1 MKDFFNKLVD
11 KAFILPIGKDI
22 KEKLYDASISYIE
35 DLDTEQFERL
45 VFCFMFG
52 ILDDDLHSHIKKTI
66 AEQSLNI
73 KPTLLLSKN
82 IAQFIVVTSFKDEGI
97 SEDTKAEFSLILM
110 NISLAIKSDR
120 ITIPYPESLKQGM
133 DYYFSY
139 YQKAA
144 TIETPSTFKLIPK
157 ILEVNESDEIDDLA
171 ITECFD
177 EIQFYCREYARMQ
190 YNTKLSQLRTNIE
203 GINNPFAKAYYVARN
218 LANQEWK
225 YVDPNPVKN
234 IISFDYSTTG
244 KKKLSDI
251 KEKVRNSHVFAREE
265 DHRYS
270 SILLNYFDNI
280 SKIGID
286 DNIKMSPREFA
297 IALYYE
303 FILENLNA

>member
-1 MKDFFNKLVD
+1 MKDFFNNLVD

-22 KEKLYDASISYIE
+22 KYKLYEASISYIE
-35 DLDTEQFERL
+35 DLDTGQFERL
-45 VFCFMFG
+45 VFCFMYG
-52 ILDDDLHSHIKKTI
+52 ILDVDLHSHIEKTI

-82 IAQFIVVTSFKDEGI
+82 IAQFIVVASFKDEGI
-97 SEDTKAEFSLILM
+97 TDDKKAEFSLILM

-120 ITIPYPESLKQGM
+120 ITFPYPESLKQGI

-139 YQKAA
+139 YQREAK
-144 TIETPSTFKLIPK
+144 IEYTGTFKLMPE
-157 ILEVNESDEIDDLA
+157 ILEVNGFDEIDDLQ
-171 ITECFD
+171 ISECFD
-177 EIQFYCREYARMQ
+177 EVQFYCREYAKMQ
-190 YNTKLSQLRTNIE
+190 YKAKISQIGSNIK
-203 GINNPFAKAYYVARN
+203 GINDPFAKAYYVARH
-218 LANQEWK
+218 LANQEWR

-234 IISFDYSTTG
+234 IISFDYTTTG

-251 KEKVRNSHVFAREE
+251 KEKVRNSQVFIPEE

-270 SILLNYFDNI
+270 SIILNYFDNI
-280 SKIGID
+280 SEFGID
-286 DNIKMSPREFA
+286 ENIKMSPREVA